1 MSWVLMT
8 YASIRK
14 DEVVRVRKEWGMS
27 GFSDIAKVAPNIDTP
42 YLEEKNIH

>member
-1 MSWVLMT
+1 MT

-14 DEVVRVRKEWGMS
+14 NEVVRVRKEWGMS
-27 GFSDIAKVAPNIDTP
+27 KFSDIAKVAPNIDTP